1 MKSFFKMFFAAL
13 LAFVIGSLLCMFIF
27 FGIVGAMLSFANTE
41 EQVIVKPNTVLRI
54 MLDRPVEERGGTSL
68 SGAGLLSGLSLES
81 NIGLND
87 LVKGITHAAIDPN
100 IRMLYMDLSQLQ
112 IGAGHL
118 EELRNAVL
126 QFKESGKPIIAYGD
140 NLSQGAYYLA
150 SVADRIY
157 LNPLGTLSLQGARA
171 EIMFFKRLL
180 EKLQIDAQIIR
191 HGKYKSAVEPFML
204 DRMSAE
210 NREQTLSFINSIWNH
225 WLAGIADARGM
236 EVKKLQELADKG
248 IFSMLGLSS
257 DALNER
263 LVDGL
268 MYKDELLDELVK
280 LTGEKKEQNIKMVD
294 VVRYS
299 KVVKPNFR
307 AKDRIAVVYAD
318 GDITMGK
325 GDDGITAWNYANILR
340 GVRDDSTVK
349 AVVFRV
355 NSPGGSAQASEI
367 IARELALI
375 NETKPVVIS
384 MGNYAASGGYWIST
398 PSRMV
403 ITNPTCITGSI
414 GVFGIIP
421 NMEKGL
427 KNHLGIAVDI
437 AKSAQLADFPSGY
450 RPLSNQERALCQAS
464 VENTYAGFV
473 KKVAESRGMDI
484 QTVDALGQGRVW
496 TGLQAVENGLAD
508 HIGGLTDA
516 IEAAAMLAGLD
527 SYRLRELPAQKDMYT
542 QLMEL
547 FKNSMISTQS
557 NSIAKTYQKLAKQ
570 LDLLQE
576 SRVLARMP
584 FDVEIY

>member
-1 MKSFFKMFFAAL
+1 MKSFFKIFFASL

-27 FGIVGAMLSFANTE
+27 FGIVGAMLSFGNTE
-41 EQVIVKPNTVLRI
+41 ETVIVKPNSVLRI
-54 MLDRPVEERGGTSL
+54 MLDRPVGERGSSAL
-68 SGAGLLSGLSLES
+68 SGMSLLSGLSFES

-87 LVKGITHAAIDPN
+87 LVKGITYAAVDPN
-100 IRMLYMDLSQLQ
+100 IRMLYMDLSEMQ

-150 SVADRIY
+150 SVADKVY
-157 LNPLGTLSLQGARA
+157 LNPFGSLSLQGIRA

-204 DRMSAE
+204 EQMSAE
-210 NREQTLSFINSIWNH
+210 NKEQTLSFLNSIWKH
-225 WLAGIADARGM
+225 WLAGIAKARGM
-236 EVKKLQELADKG
+236 DIKKLQELADKG
-248 IFSMLGLSS
+248 IFSSMGLSS
-257 DALNER
+257 DALKEG

-280 LTGEKKEQNIKMVD
+280 LSGEKREQDIKMVD
-294 VVRYS
+294 VTSYS
-299 KVVKPNFR
+299 KVVKPNL
-307 AKDRIAVVYAD
+307 KTGNRIAVVYAD

-325 GDDGITAWNYANILR
+325 GEEGITAWNFANILR
-340 GVRDDSTVK
+340 GVRSDSTIK

-375 NETKPVVIS
+375 NEIKPVVIS
-384 MGNYAASGGYWIST
+384 MGNYAASGGYWISM

-403 ITNPTCITGSI
+403 ITNPTCLTGSI
-414 GVFGIIP
+414 GVFGVIP
-421 NMEKGL
+421 NLEKGM
-427 KNHLGIAVDI
+427 KNHLGVTVDV

-450 RPLSNQERALCQAS
+450 RPLSNQERAISQAS
-464 VENTYAGFV
+464 IEDIYANFV
-473 KKVAESRGMDI
+473 KKVAQSRDMDV

-516 IEAAAMLAGLD
+516 IEAAADLAGLD
-527 SYRLRELPAQKDMYT
+527 SYRLKELPAQKDLYA

-547 FKNSMISTQS
+547 FKNSMISTHS
-557 NSIAKTYQKLAKQ
+557 NSITQTYQKLAKQ